1 MKHSETC
8 VYKGGKQ
15 NKQPEQN
22 KPEKKLSRTT
32 LTFYIVGLFSVAIA
46 LILISYVAQSR
57 ADKQVENL
65 SSQLTQQQTVA
76 QGATQKVED
85 LQKQY
90 DIQNTALDKVRKTLD
105 SEQAA
110 TDVVGATERRMEERE
125 VYQYLAQIGV
135 SLAAKQTAD
144 ARKTCDE
151 MLTKYSEERLLGSSE
166 DGFDENISK
175 LFQSVKAA
183 LEQAEQAQD
192 AEPNDTEE

>member
-1 MKHSETC
+1 M
-8 VYKGGKQ
+8 
-15 NKQPEQN
+15 
-22 KPEKKLSRTT
+22 
-32 LTFYIVGLFSVAIA
+32 
-46 LILISYVAQSR
+46 
-57 ADKQVENL
+57 
-65 SSQLTQQQTVA
+65 
-76 QGATQKVED
+76 ED

-90 DIQNTALDKVRKTLD
+90 DMQNTALDKVRKTLD

-110 TDVVGATERRMEERE
+110 TDVVGATEQRMEERE

-175 LFQSVKAA
+175 LFQSAKSE
-183 LEQAEQAQD
+183 LDQAEQAQD
-192 AEPNDTEE
+192 AEPNDTAE

>member
-1 MKHSETC
+1 MDE
-8 VYKGGKQ
+8 Q

-90 DIQNTALDKVRKTLD
+90 DEQQQAIEGVRTALSTDATVTEDEQKDITAGVSKLTARTMALSKLTAVQNALLAGNDEQAKTLYKD
-105 SEQAA
+105 LVDTYTEPVLDRTGGDETLWVLTAEESEMFKQVKQKIEAVNNKA
-110 TDVVGATERRMEERE
+110 EE
-125 VYQYLAQIGV
+125 
-135 SLAAKQTAD
+135 
-144 ARKTCDE
+144 
-151 MLTKYSEERLLGSSE
+151 
-166 DGFDENISK
+166 
-175 LFQSVKAA
+175 
-183 LEQAEQAQD
+183 
-192 AEPNDTEE
+192 

>member
-1 MKHSETC
+1 MDE
-8 VYKGGKQ
+8 Q

-90 DIQNTALDKVRKTLD
+90 DMQNTALEKVRETLD

-110 TDVVGATERRMEERE
+110 TDVVGATEQRMEERE

-135 SLAAKQTAD
+135 SLAAKQAAD

-166 DGFDENISK
+166 DGFDEDISK

-192 AEPNDTEE
+192 AEPNDTAE

>member
-1 MKHSETC
+1 MDE
-8 VYKGGKQ
+8 Q

-125 VYQYLAQIGV
+125 VYQYLARIGV

-151 MLTKYSEERLLGSSE
+151 MLTKYSEERLMGSSE

-175 LFQSVKAA
+175 LFRSVKTA

>member
-1 MKHSETC
+1 MDE
-8 VYKGGKQ
+8 Q

-110 TDVVGATERRMEERE
+110 TDVVDATEQRMEERE

-135 SLAAKQTAD
+135 SLAAKQIAD

-166 DGFDENISK
+166 DGFDKNISK

>member
-1 MKHSETC
+1 MDE
-8 VYKGGKQ
+8 Q

-57 ADKQVENL
+57 ADKQVKNL

-90 DIQNTALDKVRKTLD
+90 DMQNTALDKVRKTLD
-105 SEQAA
+105 NEQAT

-144 ARKTCDE
+144 ARKTYDE

-175 LFQSVKAA
+175 LFQSAKSE
-183 LEQAEQAQD
+183 LDQAEQAQD
-192 AEPNDTEE
+192 AEPNDTAE

>member
-1 MKHSETC
+1 MDE
-8 VYKGGKQ
+8 Q

-57 ADKQVENL
+57 ADKQVKNL

-90 DIQNTALDKVRKTLD
+90 DMQNTALDKVRKTLD
-105 SEQAA
+105 NEQAA

-151 MLTKYSEERLLGSSE
+151 MLTKYSEERLMGSSE

-175 LFQSVKAA
+175 LFQSAKAT

-192 AEPNDTEE
+192 AEPNDTAE

>member
-1 MKHSETC
+1 MDE
-8 VYKGGKQ
+8 Q

-76 QGATQKVED
+76 QGATQKMED

-90 DIQNTALDKVRKTLD
+90 DEQQQAIEGVRTALSADKTITADEQKDIAAGVSKLTARTSALSKLAAVQNALLAENY
-105 SEQAA
+105 EQANA
-110 TDVVGATERRMEERE
+110 LYKELVDTFTEPVLTRTGGDETLW
-125 VYQYLAQIGV
+125 VL
-135 SLAAKQTAD
+135 TAD
-144 ARKTCDE
+144 E
-151 MLTKYSEERLLGSSE
+151 
-166 DGFDENISK
+166 
-175 LFQSVKAA
+175 
-183 LEQAEQAQD
+183 AEQFKQVKQKIEAVNNK
-192 AEPNDTEE
+192 AEE

>member
-1 MKHSETC
+1 MDE
-8 VYKGGKQ
+8 Q

-110 TDVVGATERRMEERE
+110 TDVVGATEQRMEERE

-135 SLAAKQTAD
+135 SLAAKQIAD

-166 DGFDENISK
+166 DGFDKNISK

-192 AEPNDTEE
+192 AEPNDAEE

>member
-1 MKHSETC
+1 MDE
-8 VYKGGKQ
+8 Q

-57 ADKQVENL
+57 AVKQVENL

-90 DIQNTALDKVRKTLD
+90 DMQNTALDKVRKTLD

-144 ARKTCDE
+144 ARKTYDE

-175 LFQSVKAA
+175 LFQSAKAT

>member
-1 MKHSETC
+1 MDE
-8 VYKGGKQ
+8 Q

-57 ADKQVENL
+57 ADKQVKNL
-65 SSQLTQQQTVA
+65 SSQLTQQQIVA
-76 QGATQKVED
+76 QGETQKVED

-90 DIQNTALDKVRKTLD
+90 DMQNTALDKVRKTLD

-110 TDVVGATERRMEERE
+110 TDVVGATEQRMEERE

-144 ARKTCDE
+144 ARKTYDE

-175 LFQSVKAA
+175 LFQSAKAT

>member
-1 MKHSETC
+1 MDE
-8 VYKGGKQ
+8 Q

-57 ADKQVENL
+57 ADKQVKNL

-90 DIQNTALDKVRKTLD
+90 DMQNTALDKVRKTLD
-105 SEQAA
+105 NEQAA

-144 ARKTCDE
+144 ARKTYDE
-151 MLTKYSEERLLGSSE
+151 MLTKYSEERLLGSGE

-175 LFQSVKAA
+175 LFQSAKAT

-192 AEPNDTEE
+192 AEPNDTAE

>member
-1 MKHSETC
+1 MDE
-8 VYKGGKQ
+8 Q

-85 LQKQY
+85 LQKHS
-90 DIQNTALDKVRKTLD
+90 DIQKTGLDKVRKTLD
-105 SEQAA
+105 NEQAA
-110 TDVVGATERRMEERE
+110 TDVVGATEQRMEERE

-135 SLAAKQTAD
+135 SLAAAKQTAD
-144 ARKTCDE
+144 ARKTYDE
-151 MLTKYSEERLLGSSE
+151 MLTKYSEERLMGSSE

-183 LEQAEQAQD
+183 LEQAEKAQD

>member
-1 MKHSETC
+1 MDE
-8 VYKGGKQ
+8 Q

-105 SEQAA
+105 NEQAA

-135 SLAAKQTAD
+135 SLAAKQTAE

>member
-1 MKHSETC
+1 MDE
-8 VYKGGKQ
+8 Q

-57 ADKQVENL
+57 ADKQVKNL

-105 SEQAA
+105 NEQAA

-144 ARKTCDE
+144 ARKTYDE

>member
-1 MKHSETC
+1 MDE
-8 VYKGGKQ
+8 Q

-90 DIQNTALDKVRKTLD
+90 DMQNTALRA
-105 SEQAA
+105 SE
-110 TDVVGATERRMEERE
+110 T
-125 VYQYLAQIGV
+125 AQ
-135 SLAAKQTAD
+135 
-144 ARKTCDE
+144 
-151 MLTKYSEERLLGSSE
+151 
-166 DGFDENISK
+166 
-175 LFQSVKAA
+175 
-183 LEQAEQAQD
+183 EQRF
-192 AEPNDTEE
+192 PFP

>member
-1 MKHSETC
+1 M
-8 VYKGGKQ
+8 
-15 NKQPEQN
+15 
-22 KPEKKLSRTT
+22 
-32 LTFYIVGLFSVAIA
+32 
-46 LILISYVAQSR
+46 
-57 ADKQVENL
+57 
-65 SSQLTQQQTVA
+65 A

-110 TDVVGATERRMEERE
+110 TDVVGATEQRMEERE

-151 MLTKYSEERLLGSSE
+151 MLSEAELQVVKLMKGA
-166 DGFDENISK
+166 DGAPVETEYTRDE
-175 LFQSVKAA
+175 
-183 LEQAEQAQD
+183 
-192 AEPNDTEE
+192 

>member
-1 MKHSETC
+1 MDE
-8 VYKGGKQ
+8 Q

-57 ADKQVENL
+57 ADKQVKNL

-85 LQKQY
+85 LQ
-90 DIQNTALDKVRKTLD
+90 NTALDKVRKTLD
-105 SEQAA
+105 NEQAA

-144 ARKTCDE
+144 ARKTYDE
-151 MLTKYSEERLLGSSE
+151 MLTKYREERLLGSSE

-175 LFQSVKAA
+175 LFQSAKAT
-183 LEQAEQAQD
+183 LEQTEQAQD
-192 AEPNDTEE
+192 AEPNDTAE

>member
-1 MKHSETC
+1 M
-8 VYKGGKQ
+8 
-15 NKQPEQN
+15 
-22 KPEKKLSRTT
+22 
-32 LTFYIVGLFSVAIA
+32 
-46 LILISYVAQSR
+46 
-57 ADKQVENL
+57 
-65 SSQLTQQQTVA
+65 
-76 QGATQKVED
+76 ED

-90 DIQNTALDKVRKTLD
+90 DIQNTALDKGRKTLD

-110 TDVVGATERRMEERE
+110 TDVVGATEQRMEERE

-151 MLTKYSEERLLGSSE
+151 MLTKYSEERLMGSSE

-183 LEQAEQAQD
+183 LEQAEKAQD

>member
-1 MKHSETC
+1 MDE
-8 VYKGGKQ
+8 Q

-85 LQKQY
+85 LQKQLKETM
-90 DIQNTALDKVRKTLD
+90 ILFSVILRNM
-105 SEQAA
+105 
-110 TDVVGATERRMEERE
+110 GN
-125 VYQYLAQIGV
+125 
-135 SLAAKQTAD
+135 
-144 ARKTCDE
+144 
-151 MLTKYSEERLLGSSE
+151 SEEPLYTAIGSPLAIL
-166 DGFDENISK
+166 FKVIS
-175 LFQSVKAA
+175 
-183 LEQAEQAQD
+183 
-192 AEPNDTEE
+192 T

>member
-1 MKHSETC
+1 MDE
-8 VYKGGKQ
+8 Q

-90 DIQNTALDKVRKTLD
+90 DMQNTALDKVRKTLD
-105 SEQAA
+105 NEQAA

-144 ARKTCDE
+144 ARKTYDE

-175 LFQSVKAA
+175 LFQSAKAT

-192 AEPNDTEE
+192 AEPNDTAE

>member
-1 MKHSETC
+1 MDE
-8 VYKGGKQ
+8 Q

-90 DIQNTALDKVRKTLD
+90 DMQNTALDKVRKTLD
-105 SEQAA
+105 NEQAA

-151 MLTKYSEERLLGSSE
+151 MLTKYSEERLMGSSE

-175 LFQSVKAA
+175 LFQSAKAT

-192 AEPNDTEE
+192 AEPNDTAE

>member
-1 MKHSETC
+1 MDE
-8 VYKGGKQ
+8 Q

-90 DIQNTALDKVRKTLD
+90 DMQNTALDKVRKTLD
-105 SEQAA
+105 NEQAA

-144 ARKTCDE
+144 ARKTYDE

-175 LFQSVKAA
+175 LFQSAKAT

-192 AEPNDTEE
+192 AEPNDMAE